1 MAENLSPEAMWFDRA
16 WEELRGY
23 NFEWVAATKEEL
35 VAHAANLELV
45 MDAVIGRELQA
56 QAVYLFVDFPQELE
70 ETQ

>member
-1 MAENLSPEAMWFDRA
+1 MAENLSPRAMWFDRA

-23 NFEWVAATKEEL
+23 NFEWVAATTEEL
-35 VAHAANLELV
+35 VAHAADLELV